1 MTDKEFKT
9 KSAQPNILPKI
20 TANGYL
26 VLDVEPATNRA
37 SFFWLA
43 ISRFSETGEL
53 EYTFNLTD
61 IEAENVSNEK
71 RLAMLKRLNKSWS
84 NLTTTPEQRT
94 RRLVAFLHKAENRNL
109 PLFVYGGA
117 PIDLPV
123 LKDTFSGSKLTQDI
137 YDIQDIYH
145 TTGRVDKFEM
155 SLENV
160 HTQLSAKP
168 KVRQLNIHD
177 PRQDIQFTSDIIF
190 NLTLL
195 EKYGK

>member
-1 MTDKEFKT
+1 MTNKEFKA

-26 VLDVEPATNRA
+26 VLDVEPAN
-37 SFFWLA
+37 SIHDLFWLA
-43 ISRFSETGEL
+43 IARFSETGEL

-61 IEAENVSNEK
+61 VEVEVSNEK

-109 PLFVYGGA
+109 PLFVFGGA
-117 PIDLPV
+117 PIDLPI

-168 KVRQLNIHD
+168 KAKQLNIHD